1 VISGALRRATLPV
14 LLAVVLLASGCGLI
28 GGGGSYQVTAYFPR
42 AVSVFPSSQV
52 RVLGLPA
59 GTVTAVE
66 VEGDRVRIDMDI
78 DDSIPLPVD
87 VTAELIPQSLIGERY
102 VQLSPAFR
110 TGMPR
115 IEDGHVIPL
124 ERTIVP
130 VEPDEALE
138 ALREFLDSLDPDG
151 LGTLITNLEEDLR
164 DLGEPLGESLGQ
176 LSELV
181 ATFAESD
188 DTLVRITDSFDRLT
202 TTLATR
208 ESQIGEVLAAFGEAT
223 QILADERASVE
234 RLVEGLARVSQDGL
248 DLIGTHA
255 GRLRHDIEVLTQVGR
270 TIDVNLDRVA
280 ELLDSGPILISGFDG
295 EGGLL
300 NAYNHEVRAINL
312 RNSFSPLTVALLQ
325 PIFDG
330 LGLEL
335 PCIDEV
341 QFDTVCAQ
349 AERRAV
355 PAAVTAPR
363 TPVDD
368 VLDLLS
374 SPTETFDAPSRPG
387 TLDRVGSGLDRAV
400 RTLLGVGR

>member
-1 VISGALRRATLPV
+1 M
-14 LLAVVLLASGCGLI
+14 
-28 GGGGSYQVTAYFPR
+28 PR
-42 AVSVFPSSQV
+42 A
-52 RVLGLPA
+52 
-59 GTVTAVE
+59 
-66 VEGDRVRIDMDI
+66 
-78 DDSIPLPVD
+78 
-87 VTAELIPQSLIGERY
+87 
-102 VQLSPAFR
+102 
-110 TGMPR
+110 
-115 IEDGHVIPL
+115 EDGHVIPL

-202 TTLATR
+202 ATLATR

-255 GRLRHDIEVLTQVGR
+255 GRLRQDIEVLTEVGR

-300 NAYNHEVRAINL
+300 NAYNHEARAMNL
-312 RNSFSPLTVALLQ
+312 RNSFSPLTVSLLQ

-355 PAAVTAPR
+355 TAAVTAPR

-374 SPTETFDAPSRPG
+374 SPTEGFAAPSRPG
-387 TLDRVGSGLDRAV
+387 LLDRVGRGFDRAA
-400 RTLLGVGR
+400 RSLLGVGR

>member
-1 VISGALRRATLPV
+1 MTARPLRRC
-14 LLAVVLLASGCGLI
+14 AVVAVLALALLASGCGLV

-78 DDSIPLPVD
+78 DDDIPLPAD

-102 VQLSPAFR
+102 VQLSPAYR
-110 TGMPR
+110 TGAAR
-115 IEDGHVIPL
+115 AEDGHVIPL

-202 TTLATR
+202 ATLATR

-234 RLVEGLARVSQDGL
+234 RLVEGLARVSRDGL

-300 NAYNHEVRAINL
+300 NAYNHEARAINL
-312 RNSFSPLTVALLQ
+312 RNAFSPLTVALLQ

-330 LGLEL
+330 VGLEL
-335 PCIDEV
+335 PCIDLV

-355 PAAVTAPR
+355 PAEVLAPR

-374 SPTETFDAPSRPG
+374 SPTQALDVSPRPG
-387 TLDRVGSGLDRAV
+387 TLDRVGAGIGQAARA
-400 RTLLGVGR
+400 LLGVGR

>member
-1 VISGALRRATLPV
+1 VRPGRAAV
-14 LLAVVLLASGCGLI
+14 VAVAVVLALVASGCGIL

-66 VEGDRVRIDMDI
+66 VEGDRVRIDMDV
-78 DDSIPLPVD
+78 DDGIPLPVD

-102 VQLSPAFR
+102 VQLSPAYR

-115 IEDGHVIPL
+115 AEDGHVITL

-151 LGTLITNLEEDLR
+151 VGTLITNLEEDLR

-181 ATFAESD
+181 AAFAESD

-202 TTLATR
+202 ATLATR

-234 RLVEGLARVSQDGL
+234 RLVEGLARVSEDGL

-255 GRLRHDIEVLTQVGR
+255 GRLRQDIEVLTEVGR
-270 TIDVNLDRVA
+270 AIHVNLDRVE
-280 ELLDSGPILISGFDG
+280 ELLDAGPVLVSGFDG

-300 NAYNHEVRAINL
+300 NAYDHEVRAINL
-312 RNSFSPLTVALLQ
+312 RNSFSPLTVSLLQ
-325 PIFDG
+325 PIFEG

-349 AERRAV
+349 AERDAV
-355 PAAVTAPR
+355 PASVTAPR

-374 SPTETFDAPSRPG
+374 SPTGTFAAPRSPG
-387 TLDRVGSGLDRAV
+387 AAQRLGDGLDRAV
-400 RTLLGVGR
+400 RSLLGVGR